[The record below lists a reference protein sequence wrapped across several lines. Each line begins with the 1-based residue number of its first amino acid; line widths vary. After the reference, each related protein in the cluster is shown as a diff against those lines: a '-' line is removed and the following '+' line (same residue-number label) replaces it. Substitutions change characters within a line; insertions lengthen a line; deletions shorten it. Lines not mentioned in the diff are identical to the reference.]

1 MEKGMCYAALGAAAL
16 FGLLF
21 LLDMFA
27 GFPFGGGS
35 FITFDIFGLICAGIV
50 GYLGFNAMKD
60 LK

>member
-1 MEKGMCYAALGAAAL
+1 MEKGMCYTALGAAAL

-21 LLDMFA
+21 LLDMFV
-27 GFPFGGGS
+27 GYPFGGGS
-35 FITFDIFGLICAGIV
+35 FIAFDILGLICAAIV

>member
-1 MEKGMCYAALGAAAL
+1 MEKGMCYAALGAAGL

-21 LLDMFA
+21 LLDMFV
-27 GFPFGGGS
+27 GYPFGGGS
-35 FITFDIFGLICAGIV
+35 FIAFDILGLICAGIV